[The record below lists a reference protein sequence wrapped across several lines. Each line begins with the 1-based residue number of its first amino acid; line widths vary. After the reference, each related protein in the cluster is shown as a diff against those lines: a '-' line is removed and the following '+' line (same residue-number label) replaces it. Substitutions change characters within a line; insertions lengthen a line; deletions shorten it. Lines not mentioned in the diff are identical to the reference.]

1 MSRDDSSSGTRTV
14 GTPKSAPL
22 RVTRGRG
29 SSLLVLVEM
38 LMGVVAMLVACGLL
52 GVLLSCVE
60 VVCVRASA
68 WGERRVVLSL
78 PCNFSPHSAISAAD
92 MCCDAAIS
100 ACHTPLVSYI
110 VVEQAVDSAE
120 ISALQAEISASHR
133 MIGCNFSFSICVL
146 IIRLRQHPLEISA
159 CCLLQ
164 RCLPSG
170 CPACR
175 PAGSPQARFFSRS
188 GGPPAISARNPVVCA
203 ARRPPCDAF
212 R

>member
-1 MSRDDSSSGTRTV
+1 MATPSLDIYQRCAAVPCTPPLHTAVTTLIDSNLIKKKLMLNTTGKGLGGSSGRLRRR
-14 GTPKSAPL
+14 GARWPL
-22 RVTRGRG
+22 RGQ
-29 SSLLVLVEM
+29 LP
-38 LMGVVAMLVACGLL
+38 
-52 GVLLSCVE
+52 
-60 VVCVRASA
+60 
-68 WGERRVVLSL
+68 L

-100 ACHTPLVSYI
+100 ACHTPLVFYI
-110 VVEQAVDSAE
+110 VFEQAVDSAE

-170 CPACR
+170 CPACC
-175 PAGSPQARFFSRS
+175 PAGSPQARSFSRS
-188 GGPPAISARNPVVCA
+188 GGPPVISARTPVVCA

>member
-1 MSRDDSSSGTRTV
+1 MLAACWSLV
-14 GTPKSAPL
+14 GCL
-22 RVTRGRG
+22 VGWCGVRVG
-29 SSLLVLVEM
+29 SP
-38 LMGVVAMLVACGLL
+38 GVREAKMWG
-52 GVLLSCVE
+52 
-60 VVCVRASA
+60 ASPA
-68 WGERRVVLSL
+68 ISDH
-78 PCNFSPHSAISAAD
+78 PAISAAGI
-92 MCCDAAIS
+92 CCDAAIS

-170 CPACR
+170 CAARCPV
-175 PAGSPQARFFSRS
+175 GSPQARFFSRS
-188 GGPPAISARNPVVCA
+188 GGPPAISARTLVVCA
-203 ARRPPCDAF
+203 VRRPPCDAF